1 MGDTLGTIREM
12 ILQDKEASNVER
24 LHIAAMAEIAEH
36 LWWVALMAK
45 IALIMIALQLIFVFA
60 LLATL

>member
-45 IALIMIALQLIFVFA
+45 IALVMIALQLIFVFA
-60 LLATL
+60 LLAT